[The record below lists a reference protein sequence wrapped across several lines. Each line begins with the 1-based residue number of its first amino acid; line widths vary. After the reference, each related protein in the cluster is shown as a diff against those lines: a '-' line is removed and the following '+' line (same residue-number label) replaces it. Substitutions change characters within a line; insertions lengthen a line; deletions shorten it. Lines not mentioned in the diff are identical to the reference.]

1 MKNRLKTLFSTRQFK
16 NGSYTSIVTVVI
28 IAIIVVLNMLFA
40 KVPSAVRSIDISS
53 TNIYHITDVT
63 KELLNNLDKD
73 IDIIV
78 IAEESSVDKR
88 IERFLN
94 IYEDYTDRISVSYVD
109 PVAYPSVLTKYDA
122 SQNTVVVRCE
132 DTDKQEVID
141 FDDIIVYDAY
151 SYYYSGSY
159 VETEFDGEGQVT
171 SAIYVV
177 SSDQEKKIYTL
188 EGHAEDTIGSSVSA
202 LLQKSNFSTESLNL
216 FKDGAVPDDC
226 ELLICNSP
234 AKDFST
240 DEISLLQTYMDN
252 GGNMILITALSA
264 DTPNLD
270 AFMQEYGLVKADGN
284 IADTRQAYMG
294 NPYYLIPTISKNDVT
309 SNLSSDA
316 AVLLFNAGG
325 AVEAD
330 SVSENVTVTP
340 FLTTSSSGYAVT
352 EDNQVQGT
360 YILGAVC
367 EKSAEDG
374 TTSRLTVFTTNTII
388 NEQLI
393 SQYTNI
399 SNADVFINS
408 VTANFEDVQN
418 VSVDPVSLDV
428 TYNTVSNQSFWGIW
442 LVIIIPLVV
451 LIYGFIRWIM
461 RRKL

>member
-1 MKNRLKTLFSTRQFK
+1 
-16 NGSYTSIVTVVI
+16 
-28 IAIIVVLNMLFA
+28 
-40 KVPSAVRSIDISS
+40 
-53 TNIYHITDVT
+53 
-63 KELLNNLDKD
+63 
-73 IDIIV
+73 
-78 IAEESSVDKR
+78 
-88 IERFLN
+88 
-94 IYEDYTDRISVSYVD
+94 
-109 PVAYPSVLTKYDA
+109 
-122 SQNTVVVRCE
+122 
-132 DTDKQEVID
+132 
-141 FDDIIVYDAY
+141 
-151 SYYYSGSY
+151 
-159 VETEFDGEGQVT
+159 
-171 SAIYVV
+171 
-177 SSDQEKKIYTL
+177 
-188 EGHAEDTIGSSVSA
+188 
-202 LLQKSNFSTESLNL
+202 
-216 FKDGAVPDDC
+216 
-226 ELLICNSP
+226 
-234 AKDFST
+234 
-240 DEISLLQTYMDN
+240 MDN